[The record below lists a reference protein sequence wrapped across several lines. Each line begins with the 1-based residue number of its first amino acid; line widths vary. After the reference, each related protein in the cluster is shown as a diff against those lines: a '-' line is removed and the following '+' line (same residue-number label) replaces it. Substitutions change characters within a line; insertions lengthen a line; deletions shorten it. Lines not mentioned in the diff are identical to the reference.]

1 MRKKLSFALGIGAL
15 TLLMSSCFVL
25 QSFTVLDYTLTP
37 GQGTKVRFTLR
48 PTTESFGA
56 TPQFQFVI
64 VGVETGTN
72 MVVGKATWGTN
83 GLFRGPLPMPVSG
96 ALVAAMGSPDSA
108 CSRNGIDL
116 ADITNIT
123 WKAFITPQKIGDGN
137 LFDKKAVVE
146 VNIKAGASAPTGEN
160 HIVMGVSGEWQ
171 DINTDD
177 IVDAGDGFD
186 CSGIA
191 SSPVYVLAP

>member
-1 MRKKLSFALGIGAL
+1 MRKKLSFALGVGVL

-25 QSFTVLDYTLTP
+25 QSFTVLDRTLTA

-48 PTTESFGA
+48 PTSQFLVPG
-56 TPQFQFVI
+56 PQFVFVI
-64 VGVETGTN
+64 VGVPTGGE

-123 WKAFITPQKIGDGN
+123 WKAFITPQKIGDGD
-137 LFDKKAVVE
+137 FFERKAVAE
-146 VNIKAGASAPTGEN
+146 VNIKATTGATTGTD
-160 HIVMGVSGEWQ
+160 HIVIGISGEWQ

-177 IVDAGDGFD
+177 IVNAGDGFD